1 MFDNCFV
8 IISRGH
14 HRPGLLYQL
23 LNVLQQ
29 DVVTDIVRQLV
40 NHTVGNTEHLRVNQV
55 FEDGDGGTGNK
66 AFFLVIQRRVTDSLV
81 LNAGQKFSNLRL
93 QCIIPADGHRC
104 VCHHFQAFIR
114 IVAVINFCCAAFHHG
129 PDN

>member
-1 MFDNCFV
+1 MAA
-8 IISRGH
+8 S
-14 HRPGLLYQL
+14 PGPA
-23 LNVLQQ
+23 VSAPECTAA

-66 AFFLVIQRRVTDSLV
+66 AFFLATTGASLDSLSEM
-81 LNAGQKFSNLRL
+81 LARSSATEESQGT
-93 QCIIPADGHRC
+93 IPADGYWCAR
-104 VCHHFQAFIR
+104 HHFQAFIR